1 MVSIDYDKLD
11 WSMWLTFSRPLFLAA
26 TRNGGAFFIRL
37 FLSVPYNTDRLR
49 GSQEK
54 TKTYK
59 KLYCFS
65 PRFLSKIFLLLL
77 DPKNNRES

>member
-1 MVSIDYDKLD
+1 MVSIDYGKLD
-11 WSMWLTFSRPLFLAA
+11 WSMWLLFQDLCFWLPLEMEVP
-26 TRNGGAFFIRL
+26 FFIRL

-59 KLYCFS
+59 KLTFNIS
-65 PRFLSKIFLLLL
+65 DDVKKS
-77 DPKNNRES
+77 